1 MEGEKGDGAM
11 VTAAQTDNGGYTLRN
26 IAEEGNTQETTDE
39 EAVFLPWALKE
50 GNW

>member
-11 VTAAQTDNGGYTLRN
+11 VIAAQTDNGGYTPRN

-39 EAVFLPWALKE
+39 QAVFLPWALKE